1 MAGFGGAVKLTG
13 ESEYRAALKRI
24 TQSLRECGSEMK
36 LVSSQYDVSDK
47 SQQALTARAQVLTNT
62 LDAQKSKL
70 ATLQAQ
76 ERAMNKQYTANNTA
90 HNELV
95 KTLETEQEKLSQ
107 VEKDSGKAS
116 AAYASQ
122 KAVVDKLSAAVDKS
136 SSAVN
141 ANETA
146 MSRVRAQMN
155 NTQAEINKTTNEIRN
170 LGDAAEKAENGFTVM
185 KGALAN
191 LVSSGIQ
198 KALGGLKQLSASVFQ
213 AGSDFESG
221 MSKVG
226 AISGATGEDLQ
237 KLRDKA
243 KEMGAS
249 TKFTASESAEAFEY
263 MAMAGWKTGDMLNG
277 ISGVMNLAAASGEDL
292 GEVSD
297 IVTDAL
303 TAMGYAASDSGH
315 FADVLA
321 AASSNSNTNV
331 GMMGETFKYVA
342 PIAGSMKYSIEDLAV
357 AIGIM
362 ANSGIKG
369 EQAGTSLRSVLTRLA
384 APPEDCAS
392 AMEELGIS
400 ITNSDGSMRSL
411 SDVLGILRE
420 KFGGLSAAQQEQY
433 AKDIAGQEA
442 MSGLLA
448 LVNASPQDFQKLT
461 DSINNCGGAA
471 ENMANTMNDNV
482 SGQITLLKSKVEG
495 IMIKVFDDASGS
507 IRRAIDKI
515 SESLDSIDWDKVGE
529 QVGNA
534 LSKAVDIFKWII
546 DHGSQITATISGI
559 VVALVTFKT
568 VAAIGKVVSS
578 FRALATAIK
587 AAETAQIAL
596 NLAQMSNPIGLVV
609 GLIAGLVAAI
619 MVLWNTNEGFRDG
632 VTNAWNN
639 VKDGIGNAVQSVKDF
654 FTDMGNKISE
664 LPQKFEDWFNG
675 ILDKVRQWASDMG
688 QKASDAGSQFVN
700 NVSLFFQNLPYNI
713 GYALGTAIGTVINW
727 ASDMGQK
734 ASDAGSQ
741 FVTNVSNF
749 FQELPGRISN
759 FLTNAANNVA
769 NWASD
774 MGQKASSAGS
784 QFVTNVS
791 NFFQELPGR
800 VSNFLS
806 QTISRLT
813 SWASDMGRKGAD
825 GARRLFD
832 SVVNGLKS
840 LPDKIKSIGENIA
853 KGLLEGIKNM
863 GNWVKDQ
870 VGNFAN
876 GVVDGFKNAL
886 GIHSPSRVFRDQVG
900 RYIAEGIG
908 VGFADE
914 MGNVSKQ
921 MVGAMP
927 SPDAFAQDYDFGG
940 ISAAQ
945 SASSGY
951 RASGVGT
958 QSDIVSAITEA
969 LQNVKVVLDD
979 EVAGR
984 FVTKTVTAAIYR

>member
-24 TQSLRECGSEMK
+24 TQNLREVSSEMK
-36 LVSSQYDVSDK
+36 VVSSQYDTSDK
-47 SQQALTARAQVLTNT
+47 SQEALTARSQALNKQLATQREKLRVLT
-62 LDAQKSKL
+62 DQYS
-70 ATLQAQ
+70 
-76 ERAMNKQYTANNTA
+76 AMNKQYAENNEK
-90 HNELV
+90 H
-95 KTLETEQEKLSQ
+95 KTLVSSYESEQRKLAQIGSSLGESSSEYEAQ
-107 VEKDSGKAS
+107 AK
-116 AAYASQ
+116 
-122 KAVVDKLSAAVDKS
+122 VVAKLSADVDKS
-136 SSAVN
+136 SSAIN
-141 ANETA
+141 SNEIA
-146 MSRVRAQMN
+146 MSKMRQEMNRAE
-155 NTQAEINKTTNEIRN
+155 ASINDTEKGIRG
-170 LGDAAEKAENGFTVM
+170 LGDAAEKAKSGFTVM

-191 LVSSGIQ
+191 LVSNGIQ
-198 KALGGLKQLSASVFQ
+198 KALDGLKRLGESVFQ
-213 AGSDFESG
+213 AGSDFETG

-243 KEMGAS
+243 KEMGSA
-249 TKFTASESAEAFEY
+249 TKFTASESAEAFQY
-263 MAMAGWKTGDMLNG
+263 MAMAGWKTSDMLDG

-303 TAMGYAASDSGH
+303 TAMGYAAGDAGH

-331 GMMGETFKYVA
+331 GMMGETFQYVA
-342 PIAGSMKYSIEDLAV
+342 PIAGAMKYNIEDLAV

-369 EQAGTSLRSVLTRLA
+369 EKAGTSLRSVLTRLA
-384 APPEDCAS
+384 APPNDCAN

-400 ITNSDGSMRSL
+400 ITNSDGTMRSL
-411 SDVLGILRE
+411 SDVIGTLRE
-420 KFGGLSAAQQEQY
+420 KFSGLSEAQQTQY

-448 LVNASPQDFQKLT
+448 LVNASPQDYQKLT
-461 DSINNCGGAA
+461 DSINNCSGAA

-559 VVALVTFKT
+559 VAALVTFKT
-568 VAAIGKVVSS
+568 IAAIGKVVSS
-578 FRALATAIK
+578 FRSLATAIK

-596 NLAQMSNPIGLVV
+596 NLAQMSNPIGLIV

-713 GYALGTAIGTVINW
+713 GYALGTAIGTVIGW

-749 FQELPGRISN
+749 FQELPGRISA

-791 NFFQELPGR
+791 NFFQNLPGR
-800 VSNFLS
+800 ISAFLS

-876 GVVDGFKNAL
+876 GVVDGFKHAL
-886 GIHSPSRVFRDQVG
+886 GINSPSRVMRDQVG
-900 RYIAEGIG
+900 KYIAEGIG
-908 VGFADE
+908 VGFENE
-914 MGNVSKQ
+914 MDSVTKQ

-927 SPDAFAQDYDFGG
+927 APDTFARSYDLG
-940 ISAAQ
+940 SVNATP
-945 SASSGY
+945 SGY
-951 RASGVGT
+951 RGGFGT
-958 QSDIVSAITEA
+958 QPDIVSAITDA
-969 LQNVKVVLDD
+969 LKNVKVVLDD

>member
-1 MAGFGGAVKLTG
+1 MSGFGGAVKLTG

-47 SQQALTARAQVLTNT
+47 SQQALTARAKVLNNT

-76 ERAMNKQYTANNTA
+76 ERAMNQQYTASNTA

-95 KTLETEQEKLSQ
+95 KTLESEQEKLSQ

-116 AAYASQ
+116 AAYAEQ

-136 SSAVN
+136 SNAVN

-155 NTQAEINKTTNEIRN
+155 NAQADINKTSNEIRN

-198 KALGGLKQLSASVFQ
+198 KALGGLKQLSSSVFQ
-213 AGSDFESG
+213 AGSDFEFG

-226 AISGATGEDLQ
+226 AISGATGDDLQ
-237 KLRDKA
+237 QLRDKA

-249 TKFTASESAEAFEY
+249 TKFTASESAEAFQF

-400 ITNSDGSMRSL
+400 ITNSDGTMRSL
-411 SDVLGILRE
+411 SDVIGTLRE

-507 IRRAIDKI
+507 IRGAIDKI
-515 SESLDSIDWDKVGE
+515 SAALDSIDWDAVGA
-529 QVGNA
+529 QIGNA
-534 LSKAVDIFKWII
+534 MSTAVDVSKWII
-546 DHGSQITATISGI
+546 DHGPALTATFAGI
-559 VVALVTFKT
+559 GSA
-568 VAAIGKVVSS
+568 VAAFKAVATIGAIVDTFQRLS
-578 FRALATAIK
+578 TAIK

-596 NLAQMSNPIGLVV
+596 NIAQAANPIGLIIGLIA
-609 GLIAGLVAAI
+609 GLIAGLVALWHTNDGFKAAI
-619 MVLWNTNEGFRDG
+619 TG
-632 VTNAWNN
+632 AWQ
-639 VKDGIGNAVQSVKDF
+639 GITSF
-654 FTDMGNKISE
+654 FTNVFSTIGGFFVSFGETLAQLPGMVAGWLGNVIS
-664 LPQKFEDWFNG
+664 NVG
-675 ILDKVRQWASDMG
+675 AWASNL
-688 QKASDAGSQFVN
+688 ASQAISAGSQFVS
-700 NVSLFFQNLPYNI
+700 NVVSFFANLPYNI
-713 GYALGTAIGTVINW
+713 GYLLGTVIGTVISWVAQMVSNAISMGAQFVSNVVSFFANLPGNIANFLSSAVSNVGAW
-727 ASDMGQK
+727 ASNMVSSAARMG
-734 ASDAGSQ
+734 AQ
-741 FVTNVSNF
+741 FVSSVVSF
-749 FQELPGRISN
+749 FAQ
-759 FLTNAANNVA
+759 
-769 NWASD
+769 
-774 MGQKASSAGS
+774 
-784 QFVTNVS
+784 
-791 NFFQELPGR
+791 LPGR
-800 VSNFLS
+800 VASFLGNV
-806 QTISRLT
+806 ISSVAR
-813 SWASDMGRKGAD
+813 WVPQMAAKGAE
-825 GARRLFD
+825 GARKLFD
-832 SVVNGLKS
+832 AVVNGIKT
-840 LPDKIKSIGENIA
+840 LPKKMLDIGKNIVE
-853 KGLLEGIKNM
+853 GLWNGIKNA
-863 GNWVKDQ
+863 GNWIKDQ
-870 VGNFAN
+870 VGNFAK
-876 GVVDGFKNAL
+876 GILDGMKNAL

-908 VGFADE
+908 VGFEDE
-914 MGNVSKQ
+914 MGSVSKQ

-927 SPDAFAQDYDFGG
+927 SPDAFAQDYDFGVVT
-940 ISAAQ
+940 AAQ
-945 SASSGY
+945 SASRGY

-958 QSDIVSAITEA
+958 QSDLVSAITDA
-969 LQNVKVVLDD
+969 LRNVKVVLDD